1 MDAPTP
7 KFIGCKRLYKAGVG
21 YFIDNGPEFVKLAD
35 GPSKMQVATLICLW
49 PTDANGNLDKT
60 GFTEGR
66 FQVMPWI
73 ISVDKYKN
81 IEQNHKEFPL
91 GQHDLTVNCTD
102 TQFQKMTMSPCR
114 ENLFRK
120 IYEKDP
126 TKASPI
132 IEKTK
137 EGISLIQG
145 ELAQNLSIEQ
155 VREKLAKAGGGA
167 GGNSGGGG
175 GGGGGNAGGSGVA
188 QNSKDF
194 DNMLDDLLG

>member
-1 MDAPTP
+1 MSGFEQFGFGEGDEQIGSKIKRFKAKEGEKYRISFVWWPGMDEGKPNMDAPTP

-102 TQFQKMTMSPCR
+102 TQFQNCLLYTSP
-114 ENLFRK
+114 
-120 IYEKDP
+120 
-126 TKASPI
+126 SP
-132 IEKTK
+132 
-137 EGISLIQG
+137 
-145 ELAQNLSIEQ
+145 
-155 VREKLAKAGGGA
+155 R
-167 GGNSGGGG
+167 
-175 GGGGGNAGGSGVA
+175 
-188 QNSKDF
+188 D
-194 DNMLDDLLG
+194 